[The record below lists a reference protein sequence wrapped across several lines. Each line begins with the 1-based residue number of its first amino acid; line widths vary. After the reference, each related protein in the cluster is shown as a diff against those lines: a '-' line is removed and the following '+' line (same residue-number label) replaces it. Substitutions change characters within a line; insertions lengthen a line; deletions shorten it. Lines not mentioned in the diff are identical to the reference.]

1 MRRLLAGVCLFFLLG
16 VNSEVFAFS
25 EADLDKL
32 QATESCTDCDLSKAN
47 LVRAVLLGSNL
58 RDTNFSGANLRSAD
72 LTGANLIGA
81 NLKGSNLTT
90 ADFTDAKLI
99 GANLT
104 DANLTKTDLIRANL
118 TGANLTR
125 ANLDG
130 THLSEARYCF
140 TLMPDE
146 SVNNSGCG
154 TQELIKNPQG
164 ESLHALCADAK
175 EGERECFNRYLREW
189 GILED

>member
-1 MRRLLAGVCLFFLLG
+1 MKYLLVGVLLFSLLSMNWY
-16 VNSEVFAFS
+16 VSAFN
-25 EADLDKL
+25 EIDLETL
-32 QATESCTDCDLSKAN
+32 TTTESCTDCDLSTAD
-47 LVRAVLLGSNL
+47 LARAVLLGSNL
-58 RDTNFSGANLRSAD
+58 RDTNFSEANLRSAD

-81 NLKGSNLTT
+81 KFKGANLTM

-164 ESLHALCADAK
+164 ESLHALCANAT
-175 EGERECFNRYLREW
+175 EGERECFNRYLKDW
-189 GILED
+189 GVLED